1 MGQPVLLCYHI
12 EGEKFKKLRLAAMR
26 FKIRVRPVRPEEYGQ
41 TLAALC
47 AMEPPSDRPAPTR
60 TFEEEMLVMADFP
73 PGVTMPFLQ
82 SFRRLGIP
90 PIALK
95 AVLTPT
101 NSAWDSLRLHDELSS
116 ERAALAQGSR
126 PAHETPS
133 STDA

>member
-1 MGQPVLLCYHI
+1 MCI
-12 EGEKFKKLRLAAMR
+12 RDRLRLAAMR
-26 FKIRVRPVRPEEYGQ
+26 FKISVRPVRPEESGQ

-73 PGVTMPFLQ
+73 PAVTMPFLQ